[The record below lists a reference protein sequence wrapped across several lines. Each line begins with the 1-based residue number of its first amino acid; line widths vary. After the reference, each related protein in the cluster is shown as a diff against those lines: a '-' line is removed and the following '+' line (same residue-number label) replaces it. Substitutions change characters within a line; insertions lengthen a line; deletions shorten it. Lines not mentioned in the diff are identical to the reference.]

1 MKDQN
6 QRVTISKRMLK
17 EGLFRCLK
25 RKPLE
30 KITVSELC
38 REAQVNR
45 TTFYNHYVIPRDILM
60 EIGISHA
67 KNVRDIF
74 QSGGKKPLGER
85 RKDVLYYIYSVREEL
100 KILFSAQAD
109 AHVEDS
115 ARDFFSWFVDGF
127 IEERKDLLIKDE
139 AEHEMICNCIGWS
152 SYFLVRQWLTQYE
165 TKTPEEMHDFFE
177 RLSAG
182 L

>member
-1 MKDQN
+1 MNDQN
-6 QRVTISKRMLK
+6 LRVTLSKRMLK

-45 TTFYNHYVIPRDILM
+45 TTFYNHYTIPRDILI
-60 EIGISHA
+60 EIGAFHA
-67 KNVRDIF
+67 KNVREIF
-74 QSGGKKPLGER
+74 QAGGKKPIGER
-85 RKDVLYYIYSVREEL
+85 RKEVLCYIYSVRDEM
-100 KILFSAQAD
+100 KMLFSAQAD

-127 IEERKDLLIKDE
+127 LEERKDLLIKDE
-139 AEHEMICNCIGWS
+139 AEHEMICNCMGWS
-152 SYFLVRQWLTQYE
+152 SYFLVRQWLTRHE
-165 TKTPEEMHDFFE
+165 DKTPEEMHDFFE
-177 RLSAG
+177 RLSSG